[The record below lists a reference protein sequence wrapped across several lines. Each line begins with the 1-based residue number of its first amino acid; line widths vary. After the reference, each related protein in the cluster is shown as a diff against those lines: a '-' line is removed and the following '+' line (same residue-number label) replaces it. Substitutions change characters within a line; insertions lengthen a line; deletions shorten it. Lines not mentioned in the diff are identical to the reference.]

1 MTRKASTLVATLNS
15 QQAMNIDAY
24 LEKVKDT
31 VSLFFSDDSYF
42 MYDETSL
49 EYDEITK
56 LQKENAI
63 KARIQDLGVL
73 DNYADFGVVYA
84 DNHTVGWISTESYQM
99 FDDGKTY
106 EGFSSKITDEKT
118 ESGWFADKNSKFSS
132 IYYVK
137 RLNENAVLFT
147 SFYTREIE
155 SIFEVPDDMENMVTR
170 LIDENGI
177 VIYSTDKSETG
188 LPLPNEIESLT
199 DESEKS
205 LLISDDYMV
214 TSDACNNG
222 KWSIVCSV
230 PKDALLKEIYKS
242 RQYSYMFSLALF
254 VVMLGVVCL
263 LIKFLSNP
271 MGEMVSALEEKAVH
285 DQLTGLLNKISFRD
299 IATAVME
306 KGENTDIDVFIMLD
320 MDNFKKINDTLGHDK
335 GDEVIIRIGDL
346 IKRIF
351 GTNTISGRIGGDEFA
366 VYRRISGKDMNAVK
380 NSVANLI
387 QLFKDEFDKEFV
399 SEHES
404 CGLSLS
410 AGIVIMKK
418 DEMSFDELYKTAD
431 NMLYRSKRNGKN
443 QINFYE

>member
-118 ESGWFADKNSKFSS
+118 ESGWFADKNSRFSS

-242 RQYSYMFSLALF
+242 RQYSYMFSLVLF

-366 VYRRISGKDMNAVK
+366 VYRRISGKDMNGVK
-380 NSVANLI
+380 NSVASLI

-418 DEMSFDELYKTAD
+418 DEMSFEELYKTAD

>member
-1 MTRKASTLVATLNS
+1 
-15 QQAMNIDAY
+15 
-24 LEKVKDT
+24 
-31 VSLFFSDDSYF
+31 
-42 MYDETSL
+42 
-49 EYDEITK
+49 
-56 LQKENAI
+56 
-63 KARIQDLGVL
+63 
-73 DNYADFGVVYA
+73 
-84 DNHTVGWISTESYQM
+84 
-99 FDDGKTY
+99 
-106 EGFSSKITDEKT
+106 
-118 ESGWFADKNSKFSS
+118 
-132 IYYVK
+132 
-137 RLNENAVLFT
+137 
-147 SFYTREIE
+147 
-155 SIFEVPDDMENMVTR
+155 
-170 LIDENGI
+170 
-177 VIYSTDKSETG
+177 
-188 LPLPNEIESLT
+188 
-199 DESEKS
+199 
-205 LLISDDYMV
+205 
-214 TSDACNNG
+214 
-222 KWSIVCSV
+222 V